1 VTSNQIVALVVG
13 IIAVVGA
20 VQAVI
25 WIPIV
30 RKLQRMP
37 DALRTELGAERVLFG
52 PERASF
58 CGATA
63 EYGRVGGIGVLA
75 LTERRLAFR
84 RAVGNKVVDVPADH
98 IVAATEANRWMGRR
112 VGGRTFLIVK
122 LASGAELGF
131 IVADHAGCKAAI
143 DRLVA
148 ARAA

>member
-1 VTSNQIVALVVG
+1 VTSGQIVALVVA
-13 IIAVVGA
+13 IIAGVGGI
-20 VQAVI
+20 QAVI
-25 WIPIV
+25 WIPLV

-37 DALRTELGAERVLFG
+37 DALRTELGGERLLFG

-58 CGATA
+58 AGATA

-98 IVAATEANRWMGRR
+98 ILAVTEAHRWMGRR
-112 VGGRTFLIVK
+112 VGGRTFLILK
-122 LASGAELGF
+122 LASGAQLGF

-143 DRLVA
+143 ERLVA
-148 ARAA
+148 GRAA